1 MATSKAVLQL
11 QQFKAKVEK
20 AVKESISPNV
30 MRILGDFALNL
41 IVKRSRLGYGV
52 EENFGPRFKF
62 DKLSPNYIKS
72 RKKFRGLSSTT
83 SPSKSNITRTGQ
95 LLLSMRVTEAKE
107 GKFRIEPTGTREKEG
122 KTKKVLT
129 NKELAEILAKKN
141 RTFNRLSQPEYQQLL
156 RFYRRTFGDLLR
168 KRNLLR

>member
-52 EENFGPRFKF
+52 EENFGPRYKF

-72 RKKFRGLSSTT
+72 RKRFRGLSSTT

-107 GKFRIEPTGTREKEG
+107 GKFRIEPTGSRKDG
-122 KTKKVLT
+122 PLT

>member
-107 GKFRIEPTGTREKEG
+107 GKFRIEPTGDRENEP
-122 KTKKVLT
+122 LT
-129 NKELAEILAKKN
+129 NKRLAEILAKKN